1 MSDRVVASPRDVVP
15 AAPSAD
21 RRRDVTAEALIAL
34 PEMLAPSVSPDG
46 RWVAWTWLGRDP
58 VASVYVA
65 PADGSHAPRRLT
77 VGPLDAAVECWSA
90 DSRHL
95 IVALTEGGDEK
106 ARLHLVPVEGGA
118 APRLLTDPAPDY
130 YYIVGG
136 DLHPNGRWLVY
147 AANVGDDGRP
157 MEATWIHRQD
167 LETGARLALARP
179 RGPADTRPRLNR
191 PGTHV
196 VYGRSDRH
204 PAGQT
209 LWLVDI
215 EGERDE
221 EILAFADT
229 DRISATWSPD
239 GGQLVVVHD
248 TKDRARVG
256 LWRLSDRRLQWLID
270 DAGRNVESARWP
282 HGSDEILV
290 GEATDAVPHFS
301 LIDPLTG
308 RERPFVEQLKPL
320 APVGNSLGSG
330 RWVARHGHAR
340 QPVELVTFP
349 AAAPE
354 QATSIASLW
363 KDTDLRP
370 ADLAP
375 AENFRWRSVDGLEI
389 QGWLYRAP
397 GRARGAVVA
406 VHGGPALRDEDEFD
420 PLIQYLV
427 ARGFNVLAPN
437 YRGSTGFGMAFQEAI
452 KAQGWGGLEQED
464 IRTGAL
470 ALLAAGLAEPG
481 RIGITGLSYGG
492 YSSWCAITRH
502 PTELFAAAAPV
513 CGMTDLVIDY
523 EATRPDLRPMCHEYM
538 GGSPAELPA
547 LYRERS
553 PVHFVADIRGR
564 LLIVQGLRDPNVTPE
579 NMRVVCRA
587 LDAAGKPYELLT
599 FDDEGHGIYKPK
611 NRRILHRRLADFFA
625 GALADCVAPAS

>member
-1 MSDRVVASPRDVVP
+1 MPDLIA
-15 AAPSAD
+15 AAPSSGLAD
-21 RRRDVTAEALIAL
+21 EHRPLTVEALVAL

-58 VASVYVA
+58 VACVYVA
-65 PADGSHAPRRLT
+65 ATDGSGPPRRLT
-77 VGPLDAAVECWSA
+77 FGPHDAAVESWSA

-95 IVALTEGGDEK
+95 VLALTDGGDEK
-106 ARLHLVPVEGGA
+106 VRLHIVAVEGGE
-118 APRLLTDPAPDY
+118 APRLLTDPEPGY
-130 YYIVGG
+130 FIVGG
-136 DLHPNGRWLVY
+136 DLHPNGRWLIY
-147 AANVGDDGRP
+147 AANVEDDGRP
-157 MEATWIHRQD
+157 TEATRIHRQD
-167 LETGARLALARP
+167 IETGERIALARP

-196 VYGRSDRH
+196 VYGRCDRH

-215 EGERDE
+215 EGRRDE
-221 EILAFADT
+221 EILALADL
-229 DRISATWSPD
+229 DRISASWSPD
-239 GGQLVVVHD
+239 GGQLVVLHE
-248 TKDRARVG
+248 TNDRARVG

-282 HGSDEILV
+282 QGSDEILV
-290 GEATDAVPHFS
+290 GEATNAIPHFS
-301 LIDPLTG
+301 LLDPVTG

-320 APVGNSLGSG
+320 APVGRG
-330 RWVARHGHAR
+330 RWMARQGHAR
-340 QPVELVTFP
+340 QPVELVAFP
-349 AAAPE
+349 QAAPQ
-354 QATSIASLW
+354 QATAVSSLW
-363 KDTDLRP
+363 KETDLRP
-370 ADLAP
+370 AELTP

-389 QGWLYRAP
+389 QGWLYRAA
-397 GRARGAVVA
+397 GRARAAVLV

-420 PLIQYLV
+420 PLVQYLI

-437 YRGSTGFGMAFQEAI
+437 YRGSTGFGMAFQESI

-470 ALLAAGLAEPG
+470 ALIAAGLAEPG

-492 YSSWCAITRH
+492 YSSWCAITRY
-502 PTELFAAAAPV
+502 PTDVFAAAAPV

-523 EATRPDLRPMCHEYM
+523 ETTRPDLRPMCHEMM
-538 GGSPAELPA
+538 GGSPTTRPA

-553 PVHFVADIRGR
+553 PIHFIQNIAGR
-564 LLIVQGLRDPNVTPE
+564 LLIVQGMRDPNVTPE

-599 FDDEGHGIYKPK
+599 FADEGHGIYKPK
-611 NRRILHRRLADFFA
+611 NRRVLHRRLADFFVA
-625 GALADCVAPAS
+625 ALAEGKAI